1 MQQNGVDAD
10 RFLYSV
16 QSASP
21 AMKEAPEKCFF
32 LAKKFLQNGE
42 HEQAKRHVSAYL
54 GVKERDPKAHRLLGL
69 IFEKERDVNKAV
81 GCYKRSVDLDP
92 RQKDVVLRVAE
103 LLCNLPE
110 TDSRADFWVD
120 KAAKLLPNH
129 PIVFKLKEKLLSAQG
144 QRGRNQLFDLLKSQL
159 KVCPSDP
166 YINVKLVQLYCSD
179 GQLKEAVD
187 HCLAVEKKRDMRY
200 SLDWYSTVTQTIQE
214 YLTQPSVLSNHSL
227 CSMLR
232 RELLLAHCN
241 LLRQT
246 LFEPGVE
253 QSVKALQSFDQ
264 AMQSVKMA
272 SGNTANGLTE
282 LVSELRGHLYLYAG
296 TFFLK
301 MVHNREYQKKPGVQ
315 LASLCY
321 LLAYQ
326 IPRPKSRPSKGEPA
340 ASRLLDLLASDR
352 KSQSGHMLLSLAQQG
367 ECFKEIVENLCNE
380 PGKKLL
386 FEDLFGSQCPAPQS
400 FIANDNIHG
409 VSTKMPEISDLEKLD
424 SDAVL
429 LCGESLQQLTWLGLQ
444 LVHLGRR
451 PCFGAWLK
459 KLFPRHIQE
468 TFKLDSNATESICL
482 LDLEVFLCG
491 VVFTSPLLQAGHG
504 VLPPC
509 CLPLQI
515 IGQLATERQSEW
527 WDDACCFIN
536 RKVTM
541 SNTARVQKTIQC
553 GLDTLKGIG
562 KLHGLQP
569 ALLICWAQHLSYMG
583 HSLRSC
589 DKRAYIGRS
598 VHYWAVVKPLLQ
610 DIKANRSIPIPLK
623 PLFPHVRDKDIQVSS
638 VVGYENEAETVFAV
652 LQDIKGNT
660 EHAISILED
669 AKTISAFWHLAQIFR
684 RCSEEAANS
693 SEKAEYL
700 RKIWKC
706 LTKVCQADAADL
718 EKVQLPISM
727 EELMDWL
734 SEVRQQLGEGTG
746 ALEDEAGCQEQ
757 PGTGPIFVLP
767 EPSDPSSLSSRS
779 LPAKS
784 VASPSKR
791 LVFSP
796 KTPPQWAEDQT
807 SMFQMLFQEMEALT
821 NELHNWSGSMASA
834 NPRAPGEAHTVESHG
849 ESFSPAQN
857 LHGAPLTV
865 ATTGLSGYCSQP
877 PAYDSQYLLRTA
889 TNVTPTKAP
898 VYRMNSLPPQPRIYP
913 HDQLYGAPLHFDQ
926 PAPSLLSP
934 YGEDYYSHAVSQ
946 STTNPTL
953 PEPGYFT
960 KSRPQSQPLKC
971 EEEKFPDLGFGQ
983 PSPAVPLRA
992 GVITQST
999 TAAAFKFNSNFK
1011 SNDGDFTFS
1020 SAQAKNNE
1028 ILRPLTS
1035 DMHIGTEGFLG
1046 EKRPNEDQTPGHSVI
1061 FSFGCKDSSGI
1072 SPTSATQG
1080 PSNQSIFVEKE
1091 KPFTFTGMSKVMD
1104 RVDKANRKQRDEKG
1118 MESDNDSTRVE
1129 EDEDGPH
1136 FEPIIPLPDKVDV
1149 KTGEEEEEEIFCSRA
1164 KLFRF
1169 ESDSKEW
1176 KERGIGSVK
1185 ILRHKTSSKVR
1196 LLMRRDQVLKICA
1209 NHYITEDMEL
1219 KLNAGSDRSWVWHAV
1234 DYADEIP
1241 KPEQLAIRFKTVE
1254 EAALFKGKFDQAR
1267 MSTGQDQ
1274 KQMKSADVKG
1284 FVAPIPALGA
1294 FTFQFG
1300 EHFQKTSGSN
1310 SASLGFGSFP
1320 QIPTSFKFGTST
1332 ESATADN
1339 LQITKKLSPKI
1350 SSEDTAATVKP
1361 VSSSSSIGFGAQ
1373 FTKKP
1378 GQWDCDTC
1386 SIMNEATATSCI
1398 ACQAPNP
1405 NRKSLVDSTSA
1416 VKPASSSSSSGFGA
1430 QFTKKPGQWDC
1441 DTCSIM
1447 NEATATSC
1455 IACQA
1460 PNPNRKSLV
1469 DSTSAVKPAS
1479 SLSSSGFGAQFTK
1492 KPGQWDCDTCS
1503 IMNEA
1508 TATSCIACQ
1517 APNPNRKSLVD
1528 STSAVKPASSLSSS
1542 GFGAQFTKKPG
1553 QWDCDTC
1560 SIMNEATAT
1569 SCIACQAPNPSRK
1582 SLVDSTSA
1590 VKPASSLSSSGFGA
1604 QFTKKP
1610 GQWDC
1615 DTCSIMNESTATSC
1629 IACQAPNPSRKSLV
1643 DSTSAVKPASSSSSS
1658 GFGPQFTKKPGQWDC
1673 DTCSIMNEATAN
1685 SCIAC
1690 QAPNPNRKSLVDSTS
1705 AVKPASS
1712 LSSRGFGPQFTKKPG
1727 QWDCDTCSI
1736 MNEATATSCIA
1747 CQAPN
1752 PNRKSLVDSTS
1763 AVKPASSSSSSGF
1776 GAQFT
1781 KKTGQWDCDTCS
1793 IMNEATAT
1801 SCIACQAPNPNRKSL
1816 VDSTSAVKPASS
1828 LSSSGFGA
1836 QFTKKP
1842 GQWDCDTCSIMNEA
1856 TATSCIAC
1864 QAPNPNRKSLVDS
1877 TSAVK
1882 PTSSLSSSGFGA
1894 QFTKKPGQWDCD
1906 TCSIMNESTATSCIA
1921 CQAPNP
1927 SRKSLVDS
1935 TSAVKPASSLS
1946 SSGFG
1951 AQFTKK
1957 PGQWDCDTCSIMNEA
1972 TATSCIACQAPN
1984 PSRKSLV
1991 DSTSAVKPASSLSS
2005 SGFGAQFTKKPG
2017 QWDCDTCSIMN
2028 ETTATSCIACQAPNP
2043 SRKSLVDSTS
2053 AVKPASSSS
2062 SSGFGPQFTKKPGQ
2076 WDCDTCSIMNEATAN
2091 SCIACQAPNPNRK
2104 SLVDST
2110 SAVKPASSL
2119 SSRGFGPQFTKKPGQ
2134 WDCDT
2139 CSIMN
2144 EATATSCIACQAPNP
2159 NRKSLVDSTSAVK
2172 PASSSSSSGFGAQF
2186 TKKPG
2191 QWDCDTCSI
2200 MNEATATSCIAC
2212 QAPNPNRKS
2221 LVDSTSAVKP
2231 ASSSSSSGFGAQF
2244 TKKPGQW
2251 DCDTCSIMNEATAT
2265 SCIACQAP
2273 NPNRKSLVDST
2284 SAVKPASSLS
2294 SSGFGAQFTKMS
2306 GQWDCD
2312 TCAVR
2317 NEATAACCMAC
2328 QAPNPCKKSSQWDCD
2343 TCAVRNEAT
2352 AACCMDCQAPNPCK
2366 KSSQWDCDTCA
2377 VRNEATAAC
2386 CMACQT
2392 PNPCKKSSQWDCDSC
2407 AVRNE
2412 ASATRCIS
2420 CQAPFK
2426 IQMLEG
2432 PWDCEKCLTRNEFSS
2447 SHCVSC
2453 GTPNSSAK
2461 VKATPLLSGFILNPK
2476 SPEQFPRFSA
2486 PSTFKFGQADDK
2498 GPHSSKV
2505 ELKSATSSSSSGFSF
2520 SMPIPTGGFKFGIQE
2535 PVKEPTF
2542 ESFPKNHSNESKE
2555 KGNHGTDVTKSYF
2568 PAQGEQGESPVLH
2581 FKPYTLPLADL
2592 TRSSQGDFQFEHK
2605 DPEFK
2610 DFTQAGEQVFTSLQ
2624 PPVKI
2629 NSSVQDE
2636 DDMYKTEENDDIQ
2649 FEPVVKMPEKV
2660 DLVTGE
2666 ENEDVLYSQR
2676 VKLFR
2681 FDADSSQWKER
2692 GVGNLKFLKNKE
2704 NGRLRVLMRRDQVL
2718 KVCANHWINT
2728 TMNLKP
2734 LSGSDRAWMWLAN
2747 DFSDGDAKPEQL
2759 AAKFKTPDLAKEF
2772 KLKFEECQKLL
2783 LDIPLQTPH
2792 KLIDSGRTAHLI
2804 QKAEEMKSGL
2814 KHLKSFL
2821 TDDKAKISQD
2831 EGQVSTATAAD
2842 TSRLVLKSNADSTIP
2857 TLEWEDYNLQKEP
2870 LHDSSEASL
2879 CASPSSNSPVQRALF
2894 RFGESTS
2901 DFNFSFQP
2909 IVTPTKSPSRVNQ
2922 SRVSVGTDEESET
2935 TQEDDRDG
2943 QFFEPIVPL
2952 PDLVDISTGEENEQV
2967 VFIHRAKLFRYAK
2980 DLQQWKER
2988 GIGDIKILQ
2997 NDDSKRVRL
3006 VMRRDQVLKL
3016 CANHWI
3022 TSSMKLEPMKGA
3034 EKAWVWSAFDFA
3046 EGKGNIEQLAVRF
3059 KLQEVANSFKDAFEK
3074 AKDAQENK
3082 VLVSPISPGEAP
3094 SQEALCQ
3101 KPAAVMLKETSQ
3113 ENLSHGSCTPDNM
3126 TAAPFM
3132 AHSHNLSAAVVSPP
3146 KFVFGSDSV
3155 QKIFGS
3161 PSSCTQNVSSK
3172 IKPKEKALTA
3182 SSPSFKIS
3190 VSASQPSLSPMMPA
3204 FRVPEGGLD
3213 FRLFKDNPMAFWTSA
3228 ASNRFKP
3235 QVASESKG
3243 RTDIAD
3249 TSEDVEDVQVVFV
3262 REPTSEQARLAREL
3276 LLPITFFCYQ
3286 NEPDY
3291 ISDDEDDDED
3301 FDTAVRKLNGR
3312 LYPSNPEGATVQEK
3326 ESSGKWL
3333 GDGVAT
3339 CERVPVTE
3347 LGRDKCLQHPHTEAD
3362 KGVQR
3367 REQLSLSAVSSSSDT
3382 PVATVNMTKG
3392 VVIVPESQPDSTSD
3406 AYPVFV
3412 AGDSCPIDLSAKKS
3426 DKPDSTSK
3434 DTFSFGIQSVG
3445 GVSFADLANS
3455 SGEYAFGKQDSS
3467 FTWANAGAAVFGIGT
3482 VSQRTED
3489 EASDDAEAPSSDDVH
3504 FEPIVHLPE
3513 VEIKSGE
3520 EDEEVLFKA
3529 RAKLYR
3535 WDRALCQWKERGV
3548 GDLKILCQQQKCYYR
3563 VLMRREQVLK
3573 VCANHTITT
3582 AMELKPMSSSSNALV
3597 WTATDYSEENPKV
3610 EQLAAKFKNEELADT
3625 FKKMFELCQSH
3636 LTQVEPSQ
3644 TPGHLEFTSRD

>member
-1416 VKPASSSSSSGFGA
+1416 VKPASS
-1430 QFTKKPGQWDC
+1430 
-1441 DTCSIM
+1441 
-1447 NEATATSC
+1447 
-1455 IACQA
+1455 
-1460 PNPNRKSLV
+1460 
-1469 DSTSAVKPAS
+1469 
-1479 SLSSSGFGAQFTK
+1479 
-1492 KPGQWDCDTCS
+1492 
-1503 IMNEA
+1503 
-1508 TATSCIACQ
+1508 
-1517 APNPNRKSLVD
+1517 
-1528 STSAVKPASSLSSS
+1528 
-1542 GFGAQFTKKPG
+1542 
-1553 QWDCDTC
+1553 
-1560 SIMNEATAT
+1560 
-1569 SCIACQAPNPSRK
+1569 
-1582 SLVDSTSA
+1582 
-1590 VKPASSLSSSGFGA
+1590 
-1604 QFTKKP
+1604 
-1610 GQWDC
+1610 
-1615 DTCSIMNESTATSC
+1615 
-1629 IACQAPNPSRKSLV
+1629 
-1643 DSTSAVKPASSSSSS
+1643 
-1658 GFGPQFTKKPGQWDC
+1658 
-1673 DTCSIMNEATAN
+1673 
-1685 SCIAC
+1685 
-1690 QAPNPNRKSLVDSTS
+1690 
-1705 AVKPASS
+1705 
-1712 LSSRGFGPQFTKKPG
+1712 
-1727 QWDCDTCSI
+1727 
-1736 MNEATATSCIA
+1736 
-1747 CQAPN
+1747 
-1752 PNRKSLVDSTS
+1752 
-1763 AVKPASSSSSSGF
+1763 
-1776 GAQFT
+1776 
-1781 KKTGQWDCDTCS
+1781 
-1793 IMNEATAT
+1793 
-1801 SCIACQAPNPNRKSL
+1801 
-1816 VDSTSAVKPASS
+1816 
-1828 LSSSGFGA
+1828 
-1836 QFTKKP
+1836 
-1842 GQWDCDTCSIMNEA
+1842 
-1856 TATSCIAC
+1856 
-1864 QAPNPNRKSLVDS
+1864 
-1877 TSAVK
+1877 
-1882 PTSSLSSSGFGA
+1882 
-1894 QFTKKPGQWDCD
+1894 
-1906 TCSIMNESTATSCIA
+1906 
-1921 CQAPNP
+1921 
-1927 SRKSLVDS
+1927 
-1935 TSAVKPASSLS
+1935 
-1946 SSGFG
+1946 
-1951 AQFTKK
+1951 
-1957 PGQWDCDTCSIMNEA
+1957 
-1972 TATSCIACQAPN
+1972 
-1984 PSRKSLV
+1984 
-1991 DSTSAVKPASSLSS
+1991 
-2005 SGFGAQFTKKPG
+2005 
-2017 QWDCDTCSIMN
+2017 
-2028 ETTATSCIACQAPNP
+2028 
-2043 SRKSLVDSTS
+2043 
-2053 AVKPASSSS
+2053 
-2062 SSGFGPQFTKKPGQ
+2062 
-2076 WDCDTCSIMNEATAN
+2076 
-2091 SCIACQAPNPNRK
+2091 
-2104 SLVDST
+2104 
-2110 SAVKPASSL
+2110 
-2119 SSRGFGPQFTKKPGQ
+2119 
-2134 WDCDT
+2134 
-2139 CSIMN
+2139 
-2144 EATATSCIACQAPNP
+2144 
-2159 NRKSLVDSTSAVK
+2159 
-2172 PASSSSSSGFGAQF
+2172 
-2186 TKKPG
+2186 
-2191 QWDCDTCSI
+2191 
-2200 MNEATATSCIAC
+2200 
-2212 QAPNPNRKS
+2212 
-2221 LVDSTSAVKP
+2221 
-2231 ASSSSSSGFGAQF
+2231 
-2244 TKKPGQW
+2244 
-2251 DCDTCSIMNEATAT
+2251 
-2265 SCIACQAP
+2265 
-2273 NPNRKSLVDST
+2273 
-2284 SAVKPASSLS
+2284 LS

-2842 TSRLVLKSNADSTIP
+2842 TS
-2857 TLEWEDYNLQKEP
+2857 
-2870 LHDSSEASL
+2870 
-2879 CASPSSNSPVQRALF
+2879 
-2894 RFGESTS
+2894 
-2901 DFNFSFQP
+2901 SFQP

-3644 TPGHLEFTSRD
+3644 TPGHLEFTSKD

>member
-1386 SIMNEATATSCI
+1386 SIMNEATA
-1398 ACQAPNP
+1398 
-1405 NRKSLVDSTSA
+1405 
-1416 VKPASSSSSSGFGA
+1416 
-1430 QFTKKPGQWDC
+1430 
-1441 DTCSIM
+1441 
-1447 NEATATSC
+1447 
-1455 IACQA
+1455 
-1460 PNPNRKSLV
+1460 
-1469 DSTSAVKPAS
+1469 
-1479 SLSSSGFGAQFTK
+1479 
-1492 KPGQWDCDTCS
+1492 
-1503 IMNEA
+1503 
-1508 TATSCIACQ
+1508 
-1517 APNPNRKSLVD
+1517 
-1528 STSAVKPASSLSSS
+1528 
-1542 GFGAQFTKKPG
+1542 
-1553 QWDCDTC
+1553 
-1560 SIMNEATAT
+1560 
-1569 SCIACQAPNPSRK
+1569 
-1582 SLVDSTSA
+1582 
-1590 VKPASSLSSSGFGA
+1590 
-1604 QFTKKP
+1604 
-1610 GQWDC
+1610 
-1615 DTCSIMNESTATSC
+1615 
-1629 IACQAPNPSRKSLV
+1629 
-1643 DSTSAVKPASSSSSS
+1643 
-1658 GFGPQFTKKPGQWDC
+1658 
-1673 DTCSIMNEATAN
+1673 
-1685 SCIAC
+1685 
-1690 QAPNPNRKSLVDSTS
+1690 
-1705 AVKPASS
+1705 
-1712 LSSRGFGPQFTKKPG
+1712 
-1727 QWDCDTCSI
+1727 
-1736 MNEATATSCIA
+1736 
-1747 CQAPN
+1747 
-1752 PNRKSLVDSTS
+1752 
-1763 AVKPASSSSSSGF
+1763 
-1776 GAQFT
+1776 
-1781 KKTGQWDCDTCS
+1781 
-1793 IMNEATAT
+1793 
-1801 SCIACQAPNPNRKSL
+1801 
-1816 VDSTSAVKPASS
+1816 
-1828 LSSSGFGA
+1828 
-1836 QFTKKP
+1836 
-1842 GQWDCDTCSIMNEA
+1842 
-1856 TATSCIAC
+1856 
-1864 QAPNPNRKSLVDS
+1864 
-1877 TSAVK
+1877 
-1882 PTSSLSSSGFGA
+1882 
-1894 QFTKKPGQWDCD
+1894 
-1906 TCSIMNESTATSCIA
+1906 
-1921 CQAPNP
+1921 
-1927 SRKSLVDS
+1927 
-1935 TSAVKPASSLS
+1935 
-1946 SSGFG
+1946 
-1951 AQFTKK
+1951 
-1957 PGQWDCDTCSIMNEA
+1957 
-1972 TATSCIACQAPN
+1972 
-1984 PSRKSLV
+1984 
-1991 DSTSAVKPASSLSS
+1991 
-2005 SGFGAQFTKKPG
+2005 
-2017 QWDCDTCSIMN
+2017 
-2028 ETTATSCIACQAPNP
+2028 
-2043 SRKSLVDSTS
+2043 
-2053 AVKPASSSS
+2053 
-2062 SSGFGPQFTKKPGQ
+2062 
-2076 WDCDTCSIMNEATAN
+2076 
-2091 SCIACQAPNPNRK
+2091 
-2104 SLVDST
+2104 
-2110 SAVKPASSL
+2110 
-2119 SSRGFGPQFTKKPGQ
+2119 
-2134 WDCDT
+2134 
-2139 CSIMN
+2139 
-2144 EATATSCIACQAPNP
+2144 
-2159 NRKSLVDSTSAVK
+2159 
-2172 PASSSSSSGFGAQF
+2172 
-2186 TKKPG
+2186 
-2191 QWDCDTCSI
+2191 
-2200 MNEATATSCIAC
+2200 
-2212 QAPNPNRKS
+2212 
-2221 LVDSTSAVKP
+2221 
-2231 ASSSSSSGFGAQF
+2231 SGFGAQF

-3326 ESSGKWL
+3326 ALLLMCNNSNYRLQMVEASLESSGKWL

-3644 TPGHLEFTSRD
+3644 TPGHLEFTSKD

>member
-1 MQQNGVDAD
+1 MQQNGADAD

-16 QSASP
+16 RNASP
-21 AMKEAPEKCFF
+21 TVKEAPEKCFF
-32 LAKKFLQNGE
+32 LAKKFLQNRE

-69 IFEKERDVNKAV
+69 IFEKEGDVNKAV

-92 RQKDVVLRVAE
+92 RQKDVVLKVAE
-103 LLCNLPE
+103 LLCDLPE
-110 TDSRADFWVD
+110 TDSRAEFWVD

-129 PIVFKLKEKLLSAQG
+129 RTVFQLKEKLLSAQG
-144 QRGRNQLFDLLKSQL
+144 QRGRNQLFNLLKSQL

-187 HCLAVEKKRDMRY
+187 HCLAVGRKRDMRY
-200 SLDWYSTVTQTIQE
+200 SLDWYSTVMQTVQE

-227 CSMLR
+227 CSLLR

-241 LLRQT
+241 LLRLT

-253 QSVKALQSFDQ
+253 QSVKTLQSFDQ

-282 LVSELRGHLYLYAG
+282 LLSELRGHLYLYAG

-301 MVHNREYQKKPGVQ
+301 MVHNREYQKKLGVQ

-340 ASRLLDLLASDR
+340 ASQLLDLLACDR
-352 KSQSGHMLLSLAQQG
+352 KSQSGHMLLSLAQEG
-367 ECFKEIVENLCNE
+367 ECFKKIVEDLGNE

-386 FEDLFGSQCPAPQS
+386 FEDLFGQLCPAHQS
-400 FIANDNIHG
+400 FIANDNIRG

-429 LCGESLQQLTWLGLQ
+429 LCGESLQELTWLGLQ
-444 LVHLGRR
+444 LVLLGRR

-459 KLFPRHIQE
+459 KLFPRHSQE

-491 VVFTSPLLQAGHG
+491 VVFTSPLLQTGHG

-536 RKVTM
+536 RKVTL

-562 KLHGLQP
+562 TLHGLQP

-610 DIKANRSIPIPLK
+610 DIKANRGIPIPLE
-623 PLFPHVRDKDIQVSS
+623 PLFPHVPDKDIQVSA

-652 LQDIKGNT
+652 LQDIKGET
-660 EHAISILED
+660 EHAISILENT
-669 AKTISAFWHLAQIFR
+669 KTISAFWHLAQIFKR
-684 RCSEEAANS
+684 REEAANS

-700 RKIWKC
+700 QKIRKY

-718 EKVQLPISM
+718 EKVQLQCSMLSM

-734 SEVRQQLGEGTG
+734 SEVRQQLGEGTE
-746 ALEDEAGCQEQ
+746 ALEVEAACQELQ
-757 PGTGPIFVLP
+757 PGTSPIFVLP

-821 NELHNWSGSMASA
+821 NELHNWSGSMAST
-834 NPRAPGEAHTVESHG
+834 NPRVPVDAHKVESQG

-865 ATTGLSGYCSQP
+865 ATTGLSGYYSQP
-877 PAYDSQYLLRTA
+877 PAYNSQYLLRTA
-889 TNVTPTKAP
+889 TNLTPTKAP
-898 VYRMNSLPPQPRIYP
+898 VYRMNSLPPQPRMYP

-934 YGEDYYSHAVSQ
+934 YGEDYYNHAVSQ

-960 KSRPQSQPLKC
+960 KSKSQPQPPKC
-971 EEEKFPDLGFGQ
+971 GEEKFHDLVKAGFDQ
-983 PSPAVPLRA
+983 PSPAVHLKA
-992 GVITQST
+992 GVIAQST
-999 TAAAFKFNSNFK
+999 PAAAFKFNSNFK

-1028 ILRPLTS
+1028 SLLRPLTS

-1046 EKRPNEDQTPGHSVI
+1046 ETCPDEDQIPGQSGI
-1061 FSFGCKDSSGI
+1061 FSFGYKDSSGI
-1072 SPTSATQG
+1072 SPTSATQS
-1080 PSNQSIFVEKE
+1080 PSNQNIFAEKE
-1091 KPFTFTGMSKVMD
+1091 KPFTFTGMSKMLD

-1118 MESDNDSTRVE
+1118 IESDNDSTRVE
-1129 EDEDGPH
+1129 EEEDGPH

-1176 KERGIGSVK
+1176 KERGIGSIK
-1185 ILRHKTSSKVR
+1185 ILRHKTSGKVR

-1267 MSTGQDQ
+1267 MSIRQDQ
-1274 KQMKSADVKG
+1274 KQNVSPKCVVSQTVDERDISEFGAQFAKKEGEWECSVCCIRNSSTAMSCAACQNANPNVKIKPEIKSADGKG

-1300 EHFQKTSGSN
+1300 THVPKTSGSD
-1310 SASLGFGSFP
+1310 SASMGFGSFP
-1320 QIPTSFKFGTST
+1320 QIPTSFKFGTTTDST
-1332 ESATADN
+1332 TAGFV
-1339 LQITKKLSPKI
+1339 QVTKKLSPKI
-1350 SSEDTAATVKP
+1350 SSEDTAVKP
-1361 VSSSSSIGFGAQ
+1361 ASSSSSSGFGAQ

-1378 GQWDCDTC
+1378 GQWDCGTC
-1386 SIMNEATATSCI
+1386 AVMNEATATSCI

-1405 NRKSLVDSTSA
+1405 NRKSLMDSTSA

-1441 DTCSIM
+1441 GTCAVM

-1460 PNPNRKSLV
+1460 PNPNRKSLM

-1479 SLSSSGFGAQFTK
+1479 SSCSSGFGAQFTK
-1492 KPGQWDCDTCS
+1492 KPGQWDCGTCAV
-1503 IMNEA
+1503 MNEA

-1517 APNPNRKSLVD
+1517 APNPNRKSL
-1528 STSAVKPASSLSSS
+1528 
-1542 GFGAQFTKKPG
+1542 
-1553 QWDCDTC
+1553 
-1560 SIMNEATAT
+1560 M
-1569 SCIACQAPNPSRK
+1569 
-1582 SLVDSTSA
+1582 
-1590 VKPASSLSSSGFGA
+1590 
-1604 QFTKKP
+1604 
-1610 GQWDC
+1610 
-1615 DTCSIMNESTATSC
+1615 
-1629 IACQAPNPSRKSLV
+1629 
-1643 DSTSAVKPASSSSSS
+1643 
-1658 GFGPQFTKKPGQWDC
+1658 
-1673 DTCSIMNEATAN
+1673 
-1685 SCIAC
+1685 
-1690 QAPNPNRKSLVDSTS
+1690 
-1705 AVKPASS
+1705 
-1712 LSSRGFGPQFTKKPG
+1712 
-1727 QWDCDTCSI
+1727 
-1736 MNEATATSCIA
+1736 
-1747 CQAPN
+1747 
-1752 PNRKSLVDSTS
+1752 
-1763 AVKPASSSSSSGF
+1763 
-1776 GAQFT
+1776 
-1781 KKTGQWDCDTCS
+1781 
-1793 IMNEATAT
+1793 
-1801 SCIACQAPNPNRKSL
+1801 
-1816 VDSTSAVKPASS
+1816 
-1828 LSSSGFGA
+1828 
-1836 QFTKKP
+1836 
-1842 GQWDCDTCSIMNEA
+1842 
-1856 TATSCIAC
+1856 
-1864 QAPNPNRKSLVDS
+1864 
-1877 TSAVK
+1877 
-1882 PTSSLSSSGFGA
+1882 
-1894 QFTKKPGQWDCD
+1894 
-1906 TCSIMNESTATSCIA
+1906 
-1921 CQAPNP
+1921 
-1927 SRKSLVDS
+1927 
-1935 TSAVKPASSLS
+1935 
-1946 SSGFG
+1946 
-1951 AQFTKK
+1951 
-1957 PGQWDCDTCSIMNEA
+1957 
-1972 TATSCIACQAPN
+1972 
-1984 PSRKSLV
+1984 
-1991 DSTSAVKPASSLSS
+1991 
-2005 SGFGAQFTKKPG
+2005 
-2017 QWDCDTCSIMN
+2017 
-2028 ETTATSCIACQAPNP
+2028 
-2043 SRKSLVDSTS
+2043 
-2053 AVKPASSSS
+2053 
-2062 SSGFGPQFTKKPGQ
+2062 
-2076 WDCDTCSIMNEATAN
+2076 
-2091 SCIACQAPNPNRK
+2091 
-2104 SLVDST
+2104 
-2110 SAVKPASSL
+2110 
-2119 SSRGFGPQFTKKPGQ
+2119 
-2134 WDCDT
+2134 
-2139 CSIMN
+2139 
-2144 EATATSCIACQAPNP
+2144 
-2159 NRKSLVDSTSAVK
+2159 DSTSAVK

-2191 QWDCDTCSI
+2191 QWDCGTCAV

-2221 LVDSTSAVKP
+2221 LMDSTSAVKP

-2251 DCDTCSIMNEATAT
+2251 DCGTCAVMNEATAT

-2273 NPNRKSLVDST
+2273 NPNRKSLMDST
-2284 SAVKPASSLS
+2284 SAVKPASSSS
-2294 SSGFGAQFTKMS
+2294 SSGFGAQFTKKP
-2306 GQWDCD
+2306 GQWDCGTCAVMNEATATSCIACQAPNPNRKSLMD
-2312 TCAVR
+2312 STSAVKPASSSSSSGFGAQFTKKPGQWDCGTCAVMNEATATSCIACQAPNPNRKSLMDSTSAVKPASSSSSSGFGAQFTKKPGQWDCGTCAVMNEATATSCIACQAPNPNRKSLMDSTSAVKPASSSSSSGFGAQFTKKPGQWDCGTCAVMNEATATSCIACQAPNPNRKSLMDSTSAVKPASSSSSSGFGAQFTKKPGQWDCGTCAVMNEATATSCIACQAPNPNRKSLMDSTSAVKPASSSSSSGFGAQFTKKPGQWDCGTCAVMNEATATSCIACQAPNPNRKSLMDSTSAVKPASSSSSSGFGAQFTKKSDQWDCETCAVR
-2317 NEATAACCMAC
+2317 NEAAAKCCIAC
-2328 QAPNPCKKSSQWDCD
+2328 QAPNSCMSSKWDCD
-2343 TCAVRNEAT
+2343 ICAVRNEA
-2352 AACCMDCQAPNPCK
+2352 N
-2366 KSSQWDCDTCA
+2366 
-2377 VRNEATAAC
+2377 ATHC
-2386 CMACQT
+2386 VT
-2392 PNPCKKSSQWDCDSC
+2392 
-2407 AVRNE
+2407 
-2412 ASATRCIS
+2412 

-2426 IQMLEG
+2426 IQMLDE
-2432 PWDCEKCLTRNEFSS
+2432 PWDCEKCLTRNESS
-2447 SHCVSC
+2447 SIHCVSC
-2453 GTPNSSAK
+2453 RTPNSSASF
-2461 VKATPLLSGFILNPK
+2461 KATPLRSGFSSNLK
-2476 SPEQFPRFSA
+2476 SPEQFPRFSD
-2486 PSTFKFGQADDK
+2486 PSNFKFGQADEK
-2498 GPHSSKV
+2498 GPHPSMV
-2505 ELKSATSSSSSGFSF
+2505 ELKSPTSSSSSGFSF
-2520 SMPIPTGGFKFGIQE
+2520 SMPTPTGGFKFGIQE
-2535 PVKEPTF
+2535 PVKEISSYKTSIATF
-2542 ESFPKNHSNESKE
+2542 ESFPENSSNESKE
-2555 KGNHGTDVTKSYF
+2555 KENHGTDVTKSYF
-2568 PAQGEQGESPVLH
+2568 QAQGEQGEGPTFH
-2581 FKPYTLPLADL
+2581 FKPYTLTFADL
-2592 TRSSQGDFQFEHK
+2592 SRSSQGDFQFQHN
-2605 DPEFK
+2605 DPDFK
-2610 DFTQAGEQVFTSLQ
+2610 GFTQGSEQVSTSLQ
-2624 PPVKI
+2624 PPVKM

-2704 NGRLRVLMRRDQVL
+2704 NGRLRVLMRREQVL

-2804 QKAEEMKSGL
+2804 QKAEKMKSGL

-2831 EGQVSTATAAD
+2831 EGQVSTATASD

-2870 LHDSSEASL
+2870 LHDGSEASL
-2879 CASPSSNSPVQRALF
+2879 CASPSCNSPVQRALF

-2922 SRVSVGTDEESET
+2922 SRISVGTDEESET

-2967 VFIHRAKLFRYAK
+2967 VFIHRAKLFRYSK

-2997 NDDSKRVRL
+2997 NNDSKCVRL

-3022 TSSMKLEPMKGA
+3022 TSDMKLEPMKGA

-3046 EGKGNIEQLAVRF
+3046 EGKGIIEQLAVRF
-3059 KLQEVANSFKDAFEK
+3059 KSQEVANSFKDAFEK

-3094 SQEALCQ
+3094 SQEALSL

-3113 ENLSHGSCTPDNM
+3113 ENLSHGSCTSDSM
-3126 TAAPFM
+3126 TAALFM
-3132 AHSHNLSAAVVSPP
+3132 AHSHNPSAAVVSPP
-3146 KFVFGSDSV
+3146 KFIFGSDSV

-3161 PSSCTQNVSSK
+3161 PTSCTQNVSSK
-3172 IKPKEKALTA
+3172 IKPKEKALPD

-3204 FRVPEGGLD
+3204 FRVPEG
-3213 FRLFKDNPMAFWTSA
+3213 
-3228 ASNRFKP
+3228 
-3235 QVASESKG
+3235 VASDSKG

-3249 TSEDVEDVQVVFV
+3249 KSEDVEDVQIVFV

-3276 LLPITFFCYQ
+3276 LLPVTFFCYQ

-3291 ISDDEDDDED
+3291 VSDDEDDDED
-3301 FDTAVRKLNGR
+3301 FEMAVRKLNGR
-3312 LYPSNPEGATVQEK
+3312 LYPSNAEGATVQEK
-3326 ESSGKWL
+3326 ESSGKGL

-3339 CERVPVTE
+3339 CGGVPVTE
-3347 LGRDKCLQHPHTEAD
+3347 LGGDKCLQHPHTEAD
-3362 KGVQR
+3362 KGIQR
-3367 REQLSLSAVSSSSDT
+3367 REQLSLSAVSSSSD
-3382 PVATVNMTKG
+3382 ATVKVTKG
-3392 VVIVPESQPDSTSD
+3392 VLIVPESQPDSTSD
-3406 AYPVFV
+3406 ACPVFV

-3426 DKPDSTSK
+3426 NEPDSTTK
-3434 DTFSFGIQSVG
+3434 DAFSFGIQSVG
-3445 GVSFADLANS
+3445 TVSFADLAKS
-3455 SGEYAFGKQDSS
+3455 SGEYAFGKQDCS
-3467 FTWANAGAAVFGIGT
+3467 FTWANAGATVFGTGI

-3489 EASDDAEAPSSDDVH
+3489 EGKNDDAEVPSSDDVH

-3535 WDRALCQWKERGV
+3535 WDRDLGQWKERGV
-3548 GDLKILCQQQKCYYR
+3548 GDIKILCQPQKCYYR

-3597 WTATDYSEENPKV
+3597 WTATDYSEENEKV
-3610 EQLAAKFKNEELADT
+3610 EQLAAKFKNEELAES
-3625 FKKMFELCQSH
+3625 FKKIFEECQSR

-3644 TPGHLEFTSRD
+3644 TPGHL